1 MENRNTLTFFTAA
14 LLALS
19 FSYLINEKWQPNF
32 SALMNATYFSASAKP
47 IHKKNTIQVALLLDT
62 SGSMSGLIEQAKSQ
76 LWQILNTLANTEK
89 ENEETKLEIALYQY
103 GSPTYGKS
111 ARQIRQ
117 LSGFTSDMDLI
128 SKKLFALSTSGG
140 EEYCGEVITTSINE
154 LGWGK
159 DDSNFKMIYI
169 AGNEPFTQGPIN
181 YAEACQLAKKQD
193 ITVNTIFCGTYQE
206 GVQTMWKQGAQL
218 ADGEY
223 MNIDHNQTTVYI
235 ETPYDKK
242 INELNQKLNETYIP
256 YGAEGNM
263 KKENQAKQDA
273 NAYSYSSSN
282 AADRASFKSSKKY
295 KAESWDLVDAYE
307 KDKSIF
313 SSNGYFDLSTLSDS
327 LQTLS
332 VDELEVK
339 IKVISTNRSNI
350 QNEIQEL
357 NSKRLI
363 HIENNSKESAEGNN
377 LKKSIE
383 NSVQKQGEKK
393 GYKVKN

>member
-1 MENRNTLTFFTAA
+1 MKNQNLFAIIAA
-14 LLALS
+14 GLLAFSCNHLITKKWGTQFSS
-19 FSYLINEKWQPNF
+19 F
-32 SALMNATYFSASAKP
+32 MNTTSISASAKP
-47 IHKKNTIQVALLLDT
+47 IQKKNTIQVALLLDT

-89 ENEETKLEIALYQY
+89 ENADTKLEIALYQY
-103 GSPTYGKS
+103 GSPTYGK
-111 ARQIRQ
+111 RPQQIRQ

-128 SKKLFALSTSGG
+128 SKKLFALGTSGG
-140 EEYCGEVITTSINE
+140 EEYCGEVITTSIKE
-154 LGWGK
+154 LEWGE

-181 YAEACQLAKKQD
+181 YADACQMAKKQD
-193 ITVNTIFCGTYQE
+193 ITVNTIFCGTYAE

-256 YGAEGNM
+256 YGTQGKM

-273 NAYSYSSSN
+273 NAYTYSSSN
-282 AADRASFKSSKKY
+282 AASRASFKSSKKY
-295 KAESWDLVDAYE
+295 KADSWDLVDAYE
-307 KDKSIF
+307 KDKNVF
-313 SSNGYFDLSTLSDS
+313 EKVKTETLSDS

-332 VDELEVK
+332 VQELELK
-339 IKVISTNRSNI
+339 IKTISVQRTNI

-383 NSVQKQGEKK
+383 NSVQKQGKKK
-393 GYKVKN
+393 GYKIKK

>member
-1 MENRNTLTFFTAA
+1 MKNRNNYAFFTAA

-19 FSYLINEKWQPNF
+19 FSYLINEKWQPRV
-32 SALMNATYFSASAKP
+32 SAFMNSTYFSASAKP
-47 IHKKNTIQVALLLDT
+47 MIKKNTIQVALLLDT

-103 GSPTYGKS
+103 GSPTYGKR
-111 ARQIRQ
+111 ARQIKQ
-117 LSGFTSDMDLI
+117 LSGFTTDMDLI
-128 SKKLFALSTSGG
+128 SKKLFALGTAGG
-140 EEYCGEVITTSINE
+140 EEYCGEVITTSISE
-154 LGWGK
+154 LEWGK

-181 YAEACQLAKKQD
+181 YAQACQLAKKQD

-218 ADGEY
+218 TDGEY

-256 YGAEGNM
+256 YGNTGKM
-263 KKENQAKQDA
+263 KKENQTKQDSNAFGYSSA
-273 NAYSYSSSN
+273 NA
-282 AADRASFKSSKKY
+282 AERAYFKSSKKY

-307 KDKSIF
+307 KDKEVIK
-313 SSNGYFDLSTLSDS
+313 NIQVETLSDS

-332 VDELEVK
+332 VEELEVK
-339 IKVISTNRSNI
+339 IKLIRGNRASI
-350 QNEIQEL
+350 QNEIQSL
-357 NSKRLI
+357 NSQRLI
-363 HIENNSKESAEGNN
+363 HIENNSKESAEGSN

-383 NSVQKQGEKK
+383 NSVEKQAKKK

>member
-1 MENRNTLTFFTAA
+1 MKNRNLFAIVAA
-14 LLALS
+14 GLLA
-19 FSYLINEKWQPNF
+19 FSCNYLITEKWETQLSSFTNSAHF
-32 SALMNATYFSASAKP
+32 SAAATTP
-47 IHKKNTIQVALLLDT
+47 THKKNTIQVALLLDT

-117 LSGFTSDMDLI
+117 LSGFTTDMDLI
-128 SKKLFALSTSGG
+128 SKKLFALGTSGG
-140 EEYCGEVITTSINE
+140 EEYCGEVITTSISE
-154 LGWGK
+154 LKWGK

-181 YAEACQLAKKQD
+181 YAQACQLAKNQD

-218 ADGEY
+218 TDGEY

-256 YGAEGNM
+256 YGDTGKA
-263 KKENQAKQDA
+263 KKENQTKQDS
-273 NAYSYSSSN
+273 NAFGFSSAN
-282 AADRASFKSSKKY
+282 AADRAYFKSSKKY
-295 KAESWDLVDAYE
+295 KAESWDLVDAYKDSE
-307 KDKSIF
+307 KIT
-313 SSNGYFDLSTLSDS
+313 GTIERTTLPDS
-327 LQTLS
+327 LQTLT
-332 VDELEVK
+332 VEELEVK
-339 IKVISTNRSNI
+339 IKTISVQRTNI
-350 QNEIQEL
+350 QNEIQSL
-357 NSKRLI
+357 NSQRLI

-383 NSVQKQGEKK
+383 NSVQKQAKKK
-393 GYKVKN
+393 GYKIKN

>member
-1 MENRNTLTFFTAA
+1 MKNRNLLSIFTAA

-19 FSYLINEKWQPNF
+19 CNYLITEKWETQLSNFMTTAHF
-32 SALMNATYFSASAKP
+32 SAAATTP
-47 IHKKNTIQVALLLDT
+47 THKKNTIQVALLLDT

-128 SKKLFALSTSGG
+128 SKKLFALGTAGG
-140 EEYCGEVITTSINE
+140 EEYCGEVITTSISE
-154 LGWGK
+154 LDWGK

-181 YAEACQLAKKQD
+181 YAQACQLAKKQD

-206 GVQTMWKQGAQL
+206 GVKTMWKQGAQL

-256 YGAEGNM
+256 YGTEGKM
-263 KKENQAKQDA
+263 KKENQRKQDS
-273 NAYSYSSSN
+273 NASSYSSAN
-282 AADRASFKSSKKY
+282 AADRAYFKSSKKY

-307 KDKSIF
+307 KDKNIIG
-313 SSNGYFDLSTLSDS
+313 NVKIETLSDS

-332 VDELEVK
+332 VEELEIK
-339 IKVISTNRSNI
+339 IKVVRGQRADI
-350 QNEIQEL
+350 QNEIQSL
-357 NSKRLI
+357 NSQRLI
-363 HIENNSKESAEGNN
+363 HIENNSVKNVEGDN
-377 LKKSIE
+377 LKESIE
-383 NSVQKQGEKK
+383 NSVQKQAKKK
-393 GYKVKN
+393 GFKIKN

>member
-1 MENRNTLTFFTAA
+1 MKNRNLFAILAA
-14 LLALS
+14 GLLA
-19 FSYLINEKWQPNF
+19 FSCNYLITKKWETQVANFIDAAHF
-32 SALMNATYFSASAKP
+32 SAAAKTP
-47 IHKKNTIQVALLLDT
+47 AHKKNTIQVALLLDT

-103 GSPTYGKS
+103 GSPTYGKRS
-111 ARQIRQ
+111 NQIRQ
-117 LSGFTSDMDLI
+117 LSGFTTDMDLI
-128 SKKLFALSTSGG
+128 SKKLFALSTAGG

-154 LGWGK
+154 LEWGK

-181 YAEACQLAKKQD
+181 YAQACQLAKRQD
-193 ITVNTIFCGTYQE
+193 ITVNTIFCGSYQE
-206 GVQTMWKQGAQL
+206 GIQTMWKQGAQL

-235 ETPYDKK
+235 ETPYDKR

-256 YGAEGNM
+256 YGTEGKM
-263 KKENQAKQDA
+263 KKENQTKQDFNA
-273 NAYSYSSSN
+273 NSYSSAN
-282 AADRASFKSSKKY
+282 AASRASFKSSKKY
-295 KAESWDLVDAYE
+295 KADSWDLVDAYE
-307 KDKSIF
+307 KDKEVIK
-313 SSNGYFDLSTLSDS
+313 NVQVETLSDS

-332 VDELEVK
+332 VEELEVK
-339 IKVISTNRSNI
+339 IKIVRGQRASI

-383 NSVQKQGEKK
+383 NAVQNQGKKK

>member
-1 MENRNTLTFFTAA
+1 MKNRNLFAILAA
-14 LLALS
+14 GLLA
-19 FSYLINEKWQPNF
+19 FTCNYVITEKWETPF
-32 SALMNATYFSASAKP
+32 STFLNKAHLSASAKP
-47 IHKKNTIQVALLLDT
+47 IQKKNTIQVALLLDT

-117 LSGFTSDMDLI
+117 LSGFTTDMDLI
-128 SKKLFALSTSGG
+128 SKKLFALGTSGG

-154 LGWGK
+154 LEWGK

-181 YAEACQLAKKQD
+181 YAQACQLAKKQD

-218 ADGEY
+218 AHGEY

-256 YGAEGNM
+256 YGSTGKM
-263 KKENQAKQDA
+263 KKENQTKQDA
-273 NAYSYSSSN
+273 NASGYSSAN
-282 AADRASFKSSKKY
+282 AADRAYFKSSKKY

-307 KDKSIF
+307 KDKEVVKNVQIE
-313 SSNGYFDLSTLSDS
+313 TLSDS

-332 VDELEVK
+332 VEELEVK
-339 IKVISTNRSNI
+339 IKVIRGQRVSI
-350 QNEIQEL
+350 QNEIQQL
-357 NSKRLI
+357 NSQRLI

-383 NSVQKQGEKK
+383 NSVQKQAKKK
-393 GYKVKN
+393 GYKIKN

>member
-1 MENRNTLTFFTAA
+1 MKNRNLLSIFTAA

-19 FSYLINEKWQPNF
+19 CNYLITEKWETQLSNFMDTAHF
-32 SALMNATYFSASAKP
+32 SAAATTP
-47 IHKKNTIQVALLLDT
+47 THKKNTIQVALLLDT

-128 SKKLFALSTSGG
+128 SEKLFALGTAGG
-140 EEYCGEVITTSINE
+140 EEYCGEVITTSIKE
-154 LGWGK
+154 LEWGK

-256 YGAEGNM
+256 YGTEGKM
-263 KKENQAKQDA
+263 KKENQIQQDF
-273 NAYSYSSSN
+273 NASSYGNSN
-282 AADRASFKSSKKY
+282 VADRAYFKSSKKY
-295 KAESWDLVDAYE
+295 KAESWDLVDAYNDSE
-307 KDKSIF
+307 KITGTIENK
-313 SSNGYFDLSTLSDS
+313 TLPDS

-332 VDELEVK
+332 VQELEVK
-339 IKVISTNRSNI
+339 IKVISKQRVNI
-350 QNEIQEL
+350 QNEIQSL

-363 HIENNSKESAEGNN
+363 HIENNSKESVAGNN

-383 NSVQKQGEKK
+383 NSVEKQAKKK
-393 GYKVKN
+393 GFKIKN

>member
-1 MENRNTLTFFTAA
+1 MKNRNLLSIFTAA

-19 FSYLINEKWQPNF
+19 CNYLITEKWETQLSNFMDTAHF
-32 SALMNATYFSASAKP
+32 SAAATTP
-47 IHKKNTIQVALLLDT
+47 THKKNTIQVALLLDT

-128 SKKLFALSTSGG
+128 SEKLFALGTAGG
-140 EEYCGEVITTSINE
+140 EEYCGEVITTSIKE
-154 LGWGK
+154 LEWGK

-256 YGAEGNM
+256 YGTEGKM
-263 KKENQAKQDA
+263 KKENQIQQDF
-273 NAYSYSSSN
+273 NASSYGNSN
-282 AADRASFKSSKKY
+282 VADRAYFKSSKKY
-295 KAESWDLVDAYE
+295 KAESWDLVDAYNDSE
-307 KDKSIF
+307 KITGTIENK
-313 SSNGYFDLSTLSDS
+313 TLPDS

-332 VDELEVK
+332 VQELEVK
-339 IKVISTNRSNI
+339 IKVISKQRVNI
-350 QNEIQEL
+350 QNEIQSL

-363 HIENNSKESAEGNN
+363 HIENNSKESAAGNN

-383 NSVQKQGEKK
+383 NSVEKQAKKK
-393 GYKVKN
+393 GFKIKN

>member
-1 MENRNTLTFFTAA
+1 MKNRNLLSIFTAA

-19 FSYLINEKWQPNF
+19 CNYLITEKWETQLSNFMTTAHF
-32 SALMNATYFSASAKP
+32 SAAATTP
-47 IHKKNTIQVALLLDT
+47 THKKNTIQVALLLDT

-128 SKKLFALSTSGG
+128 SKKLFALGTAGG
-140 EEYCGEVITTSINE
+140 EEYCGEVITTSISE
-154 LGWGK
+154 LDWGK

-181 YAEACQLAKKQD
+181 YAQACQLAKKQD

-206 GVQTMWKQGAQL
+206 GVKTMWKQGAQL

-256 YGAEGNM
+256 YGTEGKM
-263 KKENQAKQDA
+263 KKENQRKQDS
-273 NAYSYSSSN
+273 NASSYSSAN
-282 AADRASFKSSKKY
+282 AADRAYFKSSKKY

-307 KDKSIF
+307 KDKNII
-313 SSNGYFDLSTLSDS
+313 GDVKIETLSDS

-332 VDELEVK
+332 VEELEIK
-339 IKVISTNRSNI
+339 IKVVRGQRADI
-350 QNEIQEL
+350 QNEIQSL
-357 NSKRLI
+357 NSQRLI
-363 HIENNSKESAEGNN
+363 HIENNSVKNVEGDN
-377 LKKSIE
+377 LKESIE
-383 NSVQKQGEKK
+383 NSVQKQAKKK
-393 GYKVKN
+393 GFKIKN

>member
-1 MENRNTLTFFTAA
+1 MENRNTYAVLTAA
-14 LLALS
+14 LFALS
-19 FSYLINEKWQPNF
+19 FSYLINVKWETQLSNFINTVHF
-32 SALMNATYFSASAKP
+32 SAAATTP
-47 IHKKNTIQVALLLDT
+47 THKKNTIQVALLLDT

-128 SKKLFALSTSGG
+128 SKKLFALGTSGG
-140 EEYCGEVITTSINE
+140 EEYCGEVITTSIKE
-154 LGWGK
+154 LEWGK

-256 YGAEGNM
+256 YGDTGKA
-263 KKENQAKQDA
+263 KKENQTKQDA
-273 NAYSYSSSN
+273 NAFGYSSAN
-282 AADRASFKSSKKY
+282 AADRAYFKSSKKY
-295 KAESWDLVDAYE
+295 KADSWDLVDAY
-307 KDKSIF
+307 KDVGTISEDIEIK
-313 SSNGYFDLSTLSDS
+313 TLPDS
-327 LQTLS
+327 LQTLT
-332 VDELEVK
+332 VKELEIK
-339 IKVISTNRSNI
+339 IKTISVQRTNI
-350 QNEIQEL
+350 QNEIQSL

-363 HIENNSKESAEGNN
+363 HIEKNSKESAEGNN

-383 NSVQKQGEKK
+383 NSVQKQGKKK
-393 GYKVKN
+393 GYKIKN

>member
-1 MENRNTLTFFTAA
+1 MKNRNLFAIVAA
-14 LLALS
+14 GFLALS
-19 FSYLINEKWQPNF
+19 CNYLITEKWETQISNFINTAHF
-32 SALMNATYFSASAKP
+32 SAAATTP
-47 IHKKNTIQVALLLDT
+47 THKKNTIQVALLLDT

-103 GSPTYGKS
+103 GSPTYGKRS
-111 ARQIRQ
+111 NQIRQ
-117 LSGFTSDMDLI
+117 LSGFTTDMDFI
-128 SKKLFALSTSGG
+128 SKKLFALGTAGG
-140 EEYCGEVITTSINE
+140 EEYCGEVIVTSINE
-154 LGWGK
+154 LEWGK

-181 YAEACQLAKKQD
+181 YAQACQLAKKQD
-193 ITVNTIFCGTYQE
+193 ITVNTIFCGSFQE

-256 YGAEGNM
+256 YGDTGKM
-263 KKENQAKQDA
+263 KKENQSKQDA
-273 NAYSYSSSN
+273 NAFGYSSAN
-282 AADRASFKSSKKY
+282 AAERAYFKSSKKY

-307 KDKSIF
+307 KDKKVVEKIKME
-313 SSNGYFDLSTLSDS
+313 TLSDS
-327 LQTLS
+327 LQSLS
-332 VDELEVK
+332 VKELEVK
-339 IKVISTNRSNI
+339 IKTISVQRANI
-350 QNEIQEL
+350 QNEIQQL
-357 NSKRLI
+357 NSQRLI

-383 NSVQKQGEKK
+383 NSVQKQAKKK
-393 GYKVKN
+393 GFKVKN

>member
-1 MENRNTLTFFTAA
+1 MKNRNLLSIFTAA

-19 FSYLINEKWQPNF
+19 CNYLITEKWEPQLSNFTNTAHF
-32 SALMNATYFSASAKP
+32 SAAAKTP
-47 IHKKNTIQVALLLDT
+47 THKKNTIQVALLLDT

-89 ENEETKLEIALYQY
+89 ENEDTKLEIALYQY
-103 GSPTYGKS
+103 GSPTYGKR
-111 ARQIRQ
+111 ARQIKQ
-117 LSGFTSDMDLI
+117 LSGFTTDMDLI
-128 SKKLFALSTSGG
+128 SKKLFALGTSGG
-140 EEYCGEVITTSINE
+140 EEYCGEVITTSISE
-154 LGWGK
+154 LEWGK

-181 YAEACQLAKKQD
+181 YAQACQLAKKQD

-218 ADGEY
+218 TDGEY

-256 YGAEGNM
+256 YGTEGKR
-263 KKENQAKQDA
+263 KKENQTKQDY
-273 NAYSYSSSN
+273 NASSYSSAN
-282 AADRASFKSSKKY
+282 AADRAYFKSSKKY
-295 KAESWDLVDAYE
+295 KAESWDLVDAYKDSE
-307 KDKSIF
+307 KIT
-313 SSNGYFDLSTLSDS
+313 GTIERTTLPDS
-327 LQTLS
+327 LQTLT
-332 VDELEVK
+332 VEELEVK
-339 IKVISTNRSNI
+339 IKTISVQRTNI
-350 QNEIQEL
+350 QNEIQSL

-363 HIENNSKESAEGNN
+363 HIENNSKESAVGNN

-383 NSVQKQGEKK
+383 NSVEKQGKKK
-393 GYKVKN
+393 GYKIKN

>member
-1 MENRNTLTFFTAA
+1 MKNRNLLSIFTAA

-19 FSYLINEKWQPNF
+19 CNYLITEKWETQLSNFMDTAHF
-32 SALMNATYFSASAKP
+32 SAAATTP
-47 IHKKNTIQVALLLDT
+47 THKKNTIQVALLLDT

-128 SKKLFALSTSGG
+128 SKKLFALGTAGG
-140 EEYCGEVITTSINE
+140 EEYCGEVITTSIKE
-154 LGWGK
+154 LEWGK

-256 YGAEGNM
+256 YGTEGKM
-263 KKENQAKQDA
+263 KKENQIQQDF
-273 NAYSYSSSN
+273 NASSYGNSN
-282 AADRASFKSSKKY
+282 VADRAYFKSSKKY
-295 KAESWDLVDAYE
+295 KAESWDLVDAYNDSE
-307 KDKSIF
+307 KITGTIENK
-313 SSNGYFDLSTLSDS
+313 TLPDS

-332 VDELEVK
+332 VQELEVK
-339 IKVISTNRSNI
+339 IKVISKQRVNI
-350 QNEIQEL
+350 QNEIQSL

-363 HIENNSKESAEGNN
+363 HIENNSKESVAGNN

-383 NSVQKQGEKK
+383 NSVEKQAKKK
-393 GYKVKN
+393 GFKIKN

>member
-1 MENRNTLTFFTAA
+1 MKNRNNYAFFTAA

-19 FSYLINEKWQPNF
+19 FSYLINEKWQPRV
-32 SALMNATYFSASAKP
+32 SAFMNSTYFSASAKP
-47 IHKKNTIQVALLLDT
+47 MIKKNTIQVALLLDT

-103 GSPTYGKS
+103 GSPTYGKR
-111 ARQIRQ
+111 ARQIKQ
-117 LSGFTSDMDLI
+117 LSGFTTDMDLI
-128 SKKLFALSTSGG
+128 SKKLFALGTAGG
-140 EEYCGEVITTSINE
+140 EEYCGEVITTSISE
-154 LGWGK
+154 LEWGK

-181 YAEACQLAKKQD
+181 YAQACQLAKKQD

-218 ADGEY
+218 TDGEY

-256 YGAEGNM
+256 YGNTGKM
-263 KKENQAKQDA
+263 KKENQTKQDSNAFGYSSA
-273 NAYSYSSSN
+273 NA
-282 AADRASFKSSKKY
+282 AERAYFKSSKKY

-307 KDKSIF
+307 KDKEVIK
-313 SSNGYFDLSTLSDS
+313 NIQVETLSDS

-332 VDELEVK
+332 VEELEVK
-339 IKVISTNRSNI
+339 IKLIRGNRASI
-350 QNEIQEL
+350 QNKIQSL
-357 NSKRLI
+357 NSQRLI
-363 HIENNSKESAEGNN
+363 HIENNSKESAEGSN

-383 NSVQKQGEKK
+383 NSVEKQAKKK

>member
-1 MENRNTLTFFTAA
+1 MENRNSYAFFTAA

-19 FSYLINEKWQPNF
+19 FSYLISEKWQPRI
-32 SALMNATYFSASAKP
+32 SAFMNPTYFSASAKP
-47 IHKKNTIQVALLLDT
+47 MHKKNTIQVALLLDT

-103 GSPTYGKS
+103 GSPTYGKRS
-111 ARQIRQ
+111 SQIRQ
-117 LSGFTSDMDLI
+117 LSGFTTDMDFI

-154 LGWGK
+154 LEWGK

-193 ITVNTIFCGTYQE
+193 ITVNTIFCGSYQE
-206 GVQTMWKQGAQL
+206 GIQTMWKQGAQL

-256 YGAEGNM
+256 YGAEGKM
-263 KKENQAKQDA
+263 KKENQTKQDA
-273 NAYSYSSSN
+273 NAFSYSSAN
-282 AADRASFKSSKKY
+282 AASRASFKSSKKY
-295 KAESWDLVDAYE
+295 KAESWDLIDAY
-307 KDKSIF
+307 KDEGSI
-313 SSNGYFDLSTLSDS
+313 SGSIEMETLPDS
-327 LQTLS
+327 LQTLT
-332 VDELEVK
+332 VEELEVK
-339 IKVISTNRSNI
+339 IKTISVQRANI
-350 QNEIQEL
+350 QNEIQQL

-363 HIENNSKESAEGNN
+363 HIENNSKESVGGNN

-383 NSVQKQGEKK
+383 NSVQKQGKKK